1 MGSISIGVDI
11 GGTKTHLRSCLE
23 QGMGRDLVVRTSEW
37 RCGAYDHNIPGLI
50 ALISGFADGATPNG
64 IAIGSHG
71 CDDEAECAILQKP
84 LSNHFACPLRVV
96 NDAELFPLAMELSS
110 GIGVVAGTGSIAVAR
125 DQKGRMH
132 VAGGWGWAIGDEGSA
147 PGLVREAGRAV
158 RRHIDLGGARSEPLV
173 EALCETFGL
182 NSPTNIGT
190 AIAKEG
196 GASALGRHA
205 PVIFYAANEGSSLA
219 KRVIDEGAA
228 ALTQLVHHL
237 KLAGVSDK
245 DVVAGGGVILAQPLL
260 ANAFSHQISDRF
272 GATVAVTFLDKPPV
286 LGACVLARQ
295 LCSAGDGPETSIVS
309 QHMDIQ

>member
-37 RCGAYDHNIPGLI
+37 RCGAYDHDIPGLI

-96 NDAELFPLAMELSS
+96 NDAELFPLAMGLSS

-173 EALCETFGL
+173 EALCEAFGL

-245 DVVAGGGVILAQPLL
+245 DVVVGGGVILAQPLL

-286 LGACVLARQ
+286 LGACV
-295 LCSAGDGPETSIVS
+295 
-309 QHMDIQ
+309 

>member
-1 MGSISIGVDI
+1 M
-11 GGTKTHLRSCLE
+11 
-23 QGMGRDLVVRTSEW
+23 
-37 RCGAYDHNIPGLI
+37 
-50 ALISGFADGATPNG
+50 
-64 IAIGSHG
+64 
-71 CDDEAECAILQKP
+71 
-84 LSNHFACPLRVV
+84 
-96 NDAELFPLAMELSS
+96 
-110 GIGVVAGTGSIAVAR
+110 
-125 DQKGRMH
+125 
-132 VAGGWGWAIGDEGSA
+132 
-147 PGLVREAGRAV
+147 

-173 EALCETFGL
+173 EALCEAFGL

-245 DVVAGGGVILAQPLL
+245 DVVVGGGVILAQPLL